1 MNNKKRLGFAGLTIG
16 IVSVLLAPV
25 VAIPGFAIA
34 AWTTAAV
41 SFPTAAGLFASSK
54 KVLILNK
61 RS

>member
-1 MNNKKRLGFAGLTIG
+1 MNNKKRLGFVGLTVG

-54 KVLILNK
+54 K
-61 RS
+61 S